1 MHVLELNDAE
11 LTLSR
16 EGEVLWREP
25 GAVSLAQAE
34 PLFGDAALAASRLHP
49 RHTHSQHF
57 GRMNADPV
65 TPSAPGIANQADLVY
80 RHLRRMKAAAS
91 LGDAEP
97 LHVLVHGPWAP
108 EQLALLL
115 GIAEEARVKVVGFID
130 AAVAALADTPW
141 TGDVQV
147 IELGLHRATVTTLTV
162 AEAVCQQRT
171 EDVAEAGLLRLI
183 EGWVDA
189 VADRFVAE
197 TRFGPLRVA
206 ATEQQVFDQVYAAVA
221 AGAGAAGSGELTVE
235 TEHRGVART
244 VTLPWSALRDKS
256 AQRYERLAQRVVA
269 PAVAVTHRAARL
281 PAFTGFLTA
290 RKHEV
295 CALAQ
300 DAASDNARTAAAAAT
315 AADGGVRFVTE
326 LPRRRSAPD
335 AASAPA
341 GTHLLCGAIAVPL
354 GEAFAAAQHP
364 QAGGAFRI
372 VRRAGGYHV
381 LPDDGATVTVDG
393 HPVTDA
399 APVPLGAA
407 IACAGRE
414 FRIVRVVEA

>member
-1 MHVLELNDAE
+1 MHALELNDAE

-16 EGEVLWREP
+16 DREVLWREP
-25 GAVSLAQAE
+25 GVASLAGAE

-57 GRMNADPV
+57 NRLNADPV
-65 TPSAPGIANQADLVY
+65 TPGAPGIANQADLVY
-80 RHLRRMKAAAS
+80 RQLRRMKAAAS

-97 LHVLVHGPWAP
+97 LHVLVHGACAP
-108 EQLALLL
+108 EQLGLLL
-115 GIAEEARVKVVGFID
+115 GIAEEARLKVVGLID
-130 AAVAALADTPW
+130 AAVAAVADTPW

-147 IELGLHRATVTTLTV
+147 IDVALHRATVTSV
-162 AEAVCQQRT
+162 AAAEAVRRQRT
-171 EDVAEAGLLRLI
+171 EDIAEAGLLRLL

-197 TRFGPLRVA
+197 TRFDPLRVA

-221 AGAGAAGSGELTVE
+221 TGAGAAGTGELTVE
-235 TEHRGVART
+235 TVHRGLARM

-256 AQRYERLAQRVVA
+256 AQRYERLAQRLVA

-281 PAFTGFLTA
+281 PSFTGFLA
-290 RKHEV
+290 GGGREV
-295 CALAQ
+295 CSLSP
-300 DAASDNARTAAAAAT
+300 DAASNGARSAAEAAAA
-315 AADGGVRFVTE
+315 DDGVRFLTE
-326 LPRRRSAPD
+326 LPRRASAPN
-335 AASAPA
+335 AASGPA

-354 GEAFAAAQHP
+354 GETFDGARHPEAA
-364 QAGGAFRI
+364 GAFRI

-381 LPDDGATVTVDG
+381 LPEGGATVTVDG
-393 HPVTDA
+393 RPVTDA
-399 APVPLGAA
+399 APAPLGAA

-414 FRIVRVVEA
+414 FRIVRVLKA